1 LRSSFRKELF
11 PSMSKSKKISSYIL
25 VVVDGDGFSDDS
37 DEPLA
42 GKRLDPVATPC
53 VEEIS
58 VQGKD

>member
-1 LRSSFRKELF
+1 
-11 PSMSKSKKISSYIL
+11 MSKSKKISSYIL